1 MEWEK
6 IDTYAKQWTREAG
19 ETIRSSFSTTLDITS
34 KSSPNDLV
42 TNMDRDIE
50 KFYIDKIRANFP
62 DHKILGEEGFG
73 DKLTRLDGIIWM
85 IDPIDGTMNFVHQQR
100 NFAISVGIY
109 ENGIGKI
116 GIIYDVVHDELYYA
130 KKGAGAFVND
140 TPIPALKESRV
151 EESIIGL
158 NATWV
163 IENKRID
170 YQKMVPLVRDARG
183 TRSYGSAALEL
194 VYVATGRID
203 AYISMRLAPWD
214 FAAGIIIVEELGG
227 AASNITGEKLN
238 LLEKS
243 SVLVAK
249 PGLHQE
255 ILDQYINKKV

>member
-6 IDTYAKQWTREAG
+6 INTYAKQWTKEAG
-19 ETIRSSFSTTLDITS
+19 EKIRSSFSTTLNIS
-34 KSSPNDLV
+34 AKSNPNDLV

-50 KFYIDKIRANFP
+50 KFFIQNIRENFP
-62 DHKILGEEGFG
+62 QHRILGEEGFG
-73 DKLTRLDGIIWM
+73 DELEHLDGIVWM
-85 IDPIDGTMNFVHQQR
+85 IDPIDGTLNFIHQQR

-109 ENGIGKI
+109 ENGIGII
-116 GIIYDVVHDELYYA
+116 GLIYDVAHDELYSA
-130 KKGAGAFVND
+130 WKGRGAYLND
-140 TPIPALKESRV
+140 KAIPKLKETRLQ
-151 EESIIGL
+151 ESIIGV
-158 NATWV
+158 NATWA

-170 YQKMVPLVRDARG
+170 YRKIVPIVRNARG

-227 AASNITGEKLN
+227 DASNIIGEKLN

-243 SVLVAK
+243 SVFVAK

-255 ILDQYINKKV
+255 ILDNFLLT